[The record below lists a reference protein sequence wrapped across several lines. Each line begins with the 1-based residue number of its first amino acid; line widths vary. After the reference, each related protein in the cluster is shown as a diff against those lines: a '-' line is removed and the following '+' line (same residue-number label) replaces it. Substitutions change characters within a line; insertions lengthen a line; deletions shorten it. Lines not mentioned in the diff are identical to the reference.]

1 MIWRKWLI
9 EAKLCRRK
17 HRSNDKQT
25 CALPKRRRRR
35 WASLNQ
41 TCQSS
46 RSKGRRSRLLASLGL
61 VCSFEILCLF
71 YSLPEAGR
79 AQSEAER
86 AKIRESI
93 VANACVFYSCTSIRA
108 LRRFVVRGSPTLLL
122 KKEKTGY
129 GVGERAS
136 TDFGMSMRRESDRE
150 GDIGTYICGN
160 KRDVTWIQEEGEEE
174 EANWHIL
181 SYNYL
186 G

>member
-1 MIWRKWLI
+1 MRF
-9 EAKLCRRK
+9 AKAQEK
-17 HRSNDKQT
+17 KMGKPESNVPVVKKQG
-25 CALPKRRRRR
+25 PQK
-35 WASLNQ
+35 SPI
-41 TCQSS
+41 
-46 RSKGRRSRLLASLGL
+46 SKPW
-61 VCSFEILCLF
+61 I
-71 YSLPEAGR
+71 
-79 AQSEAER
+79 
-86 AKIRESI
+86 K
-93 VANACVFYSCTSIRA
+93 
-108 LRRFVVRGSPTLLL
+108 
-122 KKEKTGY
+122 KTGY